1 MNVNLPG
8 TLQSYHSKGLEGT
21 TTALPRPLH
30 HQQCS
35 DHHPSS
41 GPKFLHSFESLTHS
55 GKLVHLPRSQGRVLL
70 PPAFTSQPLF
80 AFEWEDTHT
89 GRKTQLTWTQL
100 PQGFKNS
107 PTMFGEALAADLAA
121 FPRETFNCT
130 LLLYVDDLLLASPS
144 QGDCW
149 RDTKALLALLS
160 ST

>member
-1 MNVNLPG
+1 M
-8 TLQSYHSKGLEGT
+8 H
-21 TTALPRPLH
+21 
-30 HQQCS
+30 
-35 DHHPSS
+35 SS
-41 GPKFLHSFESLTHS
+41 GSDQPTN
-55 GKLVHLPRSQGRVLL
+55 
-70 PPAFTSQPLF
+70 QPLF
-80 AFEWEDTHT
+80 AFEWEDPHT
-89 GRKTQLTWTQL
+89 GRKTQLTWTRL